1 MRLWR
6 QSSESLEQSQAGQ
19 ELLQSLHVVRESL
32 TVEIVDVKPEASVS
46 YLLWNDSGLSFVDEN
61 SGAKPLTLHLDF
73 INDKQNYSR
82 FSHRGK
88 NELIAKAIG
97 MSKGYRHVIDLT
109 LGLAQDAWFLT
120 ELGAQVVGFERSP
133 LVYLLVSDAQRRART
148 INSTKKHFLFSA
160 YANSLQLLQKQVEKP
175 QTLTDFLGQYLSNSI
190 NDKVN
195 DLNNVKENNLDL
207 WGSVDWAS
215 TVLYLDPMFP
225 EKNKTALPRKEM
237 QIFRGWV
244 GADADS
250 LELLKLAMQLPV
262 DRIVV
267 KRPMR
272 AEPLLDKVTHSF
284 IGKTVRYDLYGGLR

>member
-19 ELLQSLHVVRESL
+19 ELLQSLQVVRDSL
-32 TVEIVDVKPEASVS
+32 AVEIVDVKPEASVS
-46 YLLWNDSGLSFVDEN
+46 YLLWNDSGLSFVDES

-148 INSTKKHFLFSA
+148 INRTKKHFLLSA
-160 YANSLQLLQKQVEKP
+160 YVNSLQLLQKQVEKP
-175 QTLTDFLGQYLSNSI
+175 QTLTDFLGQYLNNSI
-190 NDKVN
+190 SDKVI
-195 DLNNVKENNLDL
+195 DLDL
-207 WGSVDWAS
+207 WASVDWAS
-215 TVLYLDPMFP
+215 AVLYLDPMFP

-284 IGKTVRYDLYGGLR
+284 VGKTVRYDLYGGLR